1 MPKLKRGRG
10 RPTAEMQQ
18 IYAMDS
24 AQAQVKELFADKYL
38 DAMKFIVELVSDG
51 EAPKNLRFQ
60 AAKTVKEQVEGWL
73 EEHYEAMEEA
83 DEDPVESTG
92 SERLKISI

>member
-18 IYAMDS
+18 IYAMDA

-38 DAMKFIVELVSDG
+38 DAMRYIAELVTDEKAS
-51 EAPKNLRFQ
+51 ANLRFT
-60 AAKTVKEQVEGWL
+60 AAKTIKEQVEGWL
-73 EEHYEAMEEA
+73 EEHYEAMEEEEQ
-83 DEDPVESTG
+83 DIVEAPT
-92 SERLKISI
+92 KIKI

>member
-18 IYAMDS
+18 IYAMDA

-38 DAMKFIVELVSDG
+38 DAMRYIAELVTDDKAS
-51 EAPKNLRFQ
+51 PNLRFT
-60 AAKTVKEQVEGWL
+60 AAKTIKEQVEGWL
-73 EEHYEAMEEA
+73 EEHYEAMEEEEQDIA
-83 DEDPVESTG
+83 EAPT
-92 SERLKISI
+92 KIKI

>member
-18 IYAMDS
+18 IYAMDA

-38 DAMKFIVELVSDG
+38 DAMKFIVELVMDG

-83 DEDPVESTG
+83 DEETPESGGT
-92 SERLKISI
+92 ERLKISI

>member
-38 DAMKFIVELVSDG
+38 DAMRYIADLVTDDKAS
-51 EAPKNLRFQ
+51 PNLRFT
-60 AAKTVKEQVEGWL
+60 AAKTIKEQVEGWL
-73 EEHYEAMEEA
+73 EEHYEAIAEGEEEVPEA
-83 DEDPVESTG
+83 VP
-92 SERLKISI
+92 ERLKISI

>member
-18 IYAMDS
+18 IYAMDA
-24 AQAQVKELFADKYL
+24 AQAQVKELFAEKYM
-38 DAMKFIVELVSDG
+38 DAMKYIVELVGDDQ
-51 EAPKNLRFQ
+51 APKNLRFQ

-73 EEHYEAMEEA
+73 EEHYEAMEEN
-83 DEDPVESTG
+83 DEDTSDSAG

>member
-18 IYAMDS
+18 IYAMDA

-38 DAMKFIVELVSDG
+38 AAMKYIAELVTDDKAS
-51 EAPKNLRFQ
+51 PNLRFT
-60 AAKTVKEQVEGWL
+60 AAKTIKEQVEGWL

-83 DEDPVESTG
+83 DEEVSESG
-92 SERLKISI
+92 GAERLKISI

>member
-18 IYAMDS
+18 IYAMDA

-38 DAMKFIVELVSDG
+38 DAMRYIAELVTDDKAS
-51 EAPKNLRFQ
+51 PNLRFT
-60 AAKTVKEQVEGWL
+60 AAKTIKEQVEGWL
-73 EEHYEAMEEA
+73 EEHYEAMEEEEQDIVDA
-83 DEDPVESTG
+83 PT
-92 SERLKISI
+92 KIKI

>member
-18 IYAMDS
+18 IYAMDA
-24 AQAQVKELFADKYL
+24 AQAQVKELFADKYM
-38 DAMKFIVELVSDG
+38 DAMKYIVELVMDQD
-51 EAPKNLRFQ
+51 APKNLRFQ

-73 EEHYEAMEEA
+73 EEHYEAMEEN
-83 DEDPVESTG
+83 DEDASESSG

>member
-24 AQAQVKELFADKYL
+24 AQAQVKELFADTYL
-38 DAMKFIVELVSDG
+38 DAMKYIVELVTDDG
-51 EAPKNLRFQ
+51 APKNLRFQ

-73 EEHYEAMEEA
+73 EEHYEAMDDVEEEVV
-83 DEDPVESTG
+83 DT
-92 SERLKISI
+92 ERQKITI

>member
-18 IYAMDS
+18 IYAMDA

-38 DAMKFIVELVSDG
+38 DAMRYIAELVTDDKAS
-51 EAPKNLRFQ
+51 PNLRFT
-60 AAKTVKEQVEGWL
+60 AAKTIKEQVEGWL
-73 EEHYEAMEEA
+73 EEHYEAMEEEEQ
-83 DEDPVESTG
+83 DIVEAPT
-92 SERLKISI
+92 KIKI